1 MPVGWRRVSAE
12 IVSRIAQR
20 AAALGLGPTTPVVA
34 MLSGGADSTLLVV
47 ALAELGCAVRVVHVA
62 HGLRGE
68 ESAKDAAACRA
79 LTDALE
85 LPLTIVDGQ
94 VDAGGN
100 LESRLRDV
108 RRAAALKAADGDLI
122 ATGHTLSDRAE
133 TVLYRLAASGTARGL
148 TALPPRDGQWVRP
161 LIDCS
166 RDDVRDELRAR
177 GITWRDDPTNLEAGP
192 ARNRIRLDVLPSLAL
207 AHPGAERNLARAAA
221 LADDE
226 RAVLDALADD
236 LIGNDG
242 SVSLQT
248 LTIAP
253 PALQRIAL
261 RRAAARVGVTLG
273 HDDVEALRTDPRRRT
288 LPGAA
293 MAEVSR
299 DQITF
304 LPPGSARP
312 EGSA

>member
-1 MPVGWRRVSAE
+1 
-12 IVSRIAQR
+12 
-20 AAALGLGPTTPVVA
+20 

-47 ALAELGCAVRVVHVA
+47 TLAELGCAVRVVHVG

-68 ESAKDAAACRA
+68 ESEADAAACRT
-79 LTDALE
+79 LTSE
-85 LPLTIVDGQ
+85 LDVPLTIVAGQ
-94 VDAGGN
+94 VEAGGN

-166 RDDVRDELRAR
+166 RDDVRDELRRR
-177 GITWRDDPTNLEAGP
+177 GVAWRDDPTNLEAGP
-192 ARNRIRLDVLPSLAL
+192 ARNRIRLDVLPALAL
-207 AHPGAERNLARAAA
+207 AHPGAERNLARAAG

-226 RAVLDALADD
+226 RIVLDTLADD

-304 LPPGSARP
+304 LPPGSGRP